1 MEDND
6 FTSSFDLPNLRRH
19 LFMAKKRKN
28 QQQQA
33 MQDVQYQ
40 AEIAD
45 ADDLEAQARSK
56 AADQRVKKRQKKK

>member
-1 MEDND
+1 
-6 FTSSFDLPNLRRH
+6 
-19 LFMAKKRKN
+19 MAKKRKN